1 MKYIQNMLGHTS
13 PKTTEIY
20 TKLVEINNKK
30 ITSHLDFLMKNNYIG
45 DDKDLKT

>member
-1 MKYIQNMLGHTS
+1 MKHIQNMLGHAS

-30 ITSHLDFLMKNNYIG
+30 ITSPLDYLMKNNYFHE
-45 DDKDLKT
+45 DKKH